1 MMSRGRARFALAA
14 ILVAVATTSPF
25 ALASGGNRQGGG
37 GAIPAGS
44 YTGHVTYN
52 AADNT
57 YRVTSAGPPAVDIII
72 DGDLNTL
79 SENEKKGL
87 DAALNQNDSNNTV
100 TVDANNKVTNV
111 NTG

>member
-1 MMSRGRARFALAA
+1 MKNTGRARFALAA
-14 ILVAVATTSPF
+14 ILVAVAAAAPL
-25 ALASGGNRQGGG
+25 ALATGGNHQGGG

-52 AADNT
+52 SSDNT
-57 YRVTSAGPPAVDIII
+57 YHVTGAGPPAVDIIL

-87 DAALNQNDSNNTV
+87 DAAVNQNDSNNTV
-100 TVDANNKVTNV
+100 TVDSNNKVTNV